1 MDIQIFKDIMRTFIF
16 LVCHCH
22 KNHLIK
28 PLLSWTAVI
37 ICLWYAMQVHVCD
50 WLGDSSQAPATWFV
64 KWNNYYIFYL
74 DIPYPALVH
83 SITKWNF
90 FQLGSYIQSQC
101 FLLFWSKKMKNSC
114 MPRVG
119 VFPKIELNRF
129 RRLLLPI
136 QEKLFFKSPPTRFT
150 YKFRCVTFIYWAN

>member
-1 MDIQIFKDIMRTFIF
+1 MFMDIQIFKDIMRTFIF

-90 FQLGSYIQSQC
+90 FLTGLIHTISMFPFVFIEKDEK
-101 FLLFWSKKMKNSC
+101 FLYASRGGISK
-114 MPRVG
+114 
-119 VFPKIELNRF
+119 NR
-129 RRLLLPI
+129 I
-136 QEKLFFKSPPTRFT
+136 K
-150 YKFRCVTFIYWAN
+150 